1 MKANDSD
8 AAHRKGSGGHD
19 GQAGPAHGP
28 FEGGHD
34 ERPAHTRD
42 GVRAAPAMPRVTIKD
57 IARRAGVSKTAVSF
71 AFNVPGR
78 LSPQTTQRILTVAR
92 ELGYTPNPIARSLNT
107 RRTNALGI
115 LVPQDLS
122 ETLANPFFPI
132 LMSGIS
138 EVCKAEGMSL
148 MMIPPRRG
156 SLVDATY
163 TALIDGCIVTGLDPD
178 DDAVRALRQRDI
190 PFVMIDA
197 DAPTGVPCVNID
209 DAQGAREAIRHLLN
223 LGHRDIAIVSF
234 ASYFG
239 VPEKYTGTLKHRFD
253 GIRQALGE
261 RGLSLLNQRIYTFE
275 APCTPSG
282 GAQALER
289 ILRIDPVPTAV
300 FALGDA
306 IAFGLIEAAQARGLN
321 VPRDLSVIGFDDIDI
336 HARTEPGLT
345 TVRQPAAQKGRV
357 AAEML
362 MTALRGEPLEQPRVT
377 LPIALIER
385 ASTSRPARES

>member
-1 MKANDSD
+1 MKAIDND
-8 AAHRKGSGGHD
+8 ATRKKGAGH
-19 GQAGPAHGP
+19 GLT
-28 FEGGHD
+28 EGGH
-34 ERPAHTRD
+34 EVRPVTLKA
-42 GVRAAPAMPRVTIKD
+42 GFRATPAAPRVTIKD

-78 LSPQTTQRILTVAR
+78 LAPQTTQRILAVAR

-122 ETLANPFFPI
+122 ETLANPFFPA
-132 LMSGIS
+132 LMSGIG

-163 TALIDGCIVTGLDPD
+163 TALVDGCIVTGLDPD
-178 DDAVRALRQRDI
+178 DDAVQALRRRDI

-197 DAPTGVPCVNID
+197 DAPAGVPCVNID
-209 DAQGAREAIRHLLN
+209 DAQGACEAVRHLLN

-234 ASYFG
+234 TSYFG

-253 GIRQALGE
+253 GIRLALGE

-275 APCTPSG
+275 VPCTPSG
-282 GAQALER
+282 GAQALDR
-289 ILRIDPVPTAV
+289 ILRIDPVPTAI

-306 IAFGLIEAAQARGLN
+306 IALGLIEAAFARGLN

-336 HARTEPGLT
+336 HARSEPGLT
-345 TVRQPAAQKGRV
+345 TVRQPSAEKGRV

-362 MTALRGEPLEQPRVT
+362 MAALRGESLERPRVT

-385 ASTSRPARES
+385 ASTARPVRTS